1 MALTNLT
8 KGTVVGAEG
17 GSATTNLAQGLCKVW
32 ADTNAG
38 ATASDSFNLASIT
51 DNGTGDYT
59 FTITNDINSADYS
72 HPIDPARGLGDATLG
87 TNIVTKTA
95 GSLRIETCRDNSTK
109 TDSAHLSLSI
119 FGDLA

>member
-38 ATASDSFNLASIT
+38 AAASDSFNLASIT

-72 HPIDPARGLGDATLG
+72 HPIDPARGLGDTTLG
-87 TNIVTKTA
+87 TNIVTKAA
-95 GSLRIETCRDNSTK
+95 GSLRIETCRDDSTK
-109 TDSAHLSLSI
+109 TDCVNVSLSI